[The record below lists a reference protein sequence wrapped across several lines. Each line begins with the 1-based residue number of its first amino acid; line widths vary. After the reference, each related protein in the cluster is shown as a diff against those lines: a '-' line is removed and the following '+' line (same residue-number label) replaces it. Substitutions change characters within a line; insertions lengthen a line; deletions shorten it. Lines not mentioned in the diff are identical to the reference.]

1 MISAFRKFFQSKFGI
16 VATLAFVALIGL
28 AFALVDVSSSPTF
41 GGVAGGERVAVVG
54 DERIDSAELS
64 RATSA
69 EYDRARR
76 EDPTLT
82 LQSFLAGGALSDTLD
97 GLIDR
102 FAIAE
107 YARDLG
113 LRAGDNLL
121 NSEIQR
127 IPAFRGPD
135 GNFDV
140 DTYRAA
146 LRQNGLNDAR
156 FRSDARQGL
165 LAQQLLLPASFGATM
180 PEKLA
185 RQYASLLRETR
196 SGSIG
201 LIPSALFAPEGDP
214 SDEALQAYYSANRDD
229 YVRPERR
236 VLRYATF
243 GTDALTARIE
253 PTDAEIAARFERD
266 RARYAASENRSFTQL
281 IVPTQAAAQS
291 IRERVQGGTAFAAAA
306 QEAGFEPT
314 TISSVSRS
322 AFASQTSEAVAQA
335 GFAARQGQVAQVA
348 RSGLGWHVLRVTEV
362 NAVPARTLAQVRPE
376 IVESLREENR
386 RIAIND
392 LAAGIEEQVD
402 DGTSLAELA
411 EELGVDVQTTNPLLA
426 TGQVYRRQETAPE
439 VLAPVLSTA
448 FEMSEGEPQLA
459 EVTRGET
466 FLIFEVQR
474 ITPSAAAPLAE
485 IRDAVVADWRRS
497 QGLAQARKAADA
509 VLERVAAGESLQQ
522 AMRAENARLTG
533 VRQVTLPRQQ
543 LEARGGNVEPPLVLM
558 FSMAQGTAKKLEAQ
572 ADAGFYVVA
581 LDEIEPGEVAQ
592 DDPQLPALR
601 AQLSNLAG
609 QEYIDQLRIA
619 MREAVGVE
627 RNDVAIEA
635 VERSL
640 RGEQP

>member
-82 LQSFLAGGALSDTLD
+82 LQSFLADGALSDTLD

-314 TISSVSRS
+314 TISSVTRS

-392 LAAGIEEQVD
+392 LAVGIEEQVD

-411 EELGVDVQTTNPLLA
+411 EELGVDVRTTNPLLA

-601 AQLSNLAG
+601 TQLSNLAG

>member
-314 TISSVSRS
+314 TISSVTRS